1 MLRTPLYGHKRNV
14 LLILIRHQISD
25 VERKTVGGFARGTL
39 TISPFV
45 DDPVFKRPLI
55 IKFQNENLIASHI
68 SHETGKNLRLF
79 RTLLTYLF
87 L

>member
-1 MLRTPLYGHKRNV
+1 MATNLNWYNS
-14 LLILIRHQISD
+14 QISD

-55 IKFQNENLIASHI
+55 IKFQNENLIALHMC
-68 SHETGKNLRLF
+68 HEAGKNAFFKIL
-79 RTLLTYLF
+79 
-87 L
+87 